1 MPKSK
6 KSLSAQLTGLA
17 SIFIFSLSMFL
28 PTITT
33 AQFSPSEQKGLSTIG
48 QTAYETS
55 EQPRDIRLI
64 VGSVIKTVLS
74 LIGFILV
81 VLMIISGIQYMTAAG
96 NKTGVEN
103 AVKRIKNALIGLII
117 ILVAYAATFF
127 IIQQLTLATAG
138 V

>member
-1 MPKSK
+1 MSKPK
-6 KSLSAQLTGLA
+6 KSLSIRLIGLA
-17 SIFIFSLSMFL
+17 SVFLFSLFIL
-28 PTITT
+28 WPTIAA
-33 AQFSPSEQKGLSTIG
+33 AQFSPGEQKGLSTIG

-55 EQPRDIRLI
+55 AQPRDIRLVVI
-64 VGSVIKTVLS
+64 SIIKTVLS
-74 LIGFILV
+74 LIGSILV
-81 VLMIISGIQYMTAAG
+81 VLMIISGFQYMTAAG

-103 AVKRIKNALIGLII
+103 AVKRIKNAFIGLII